1 MVQQAGQQDQ
11 ITVRR
16 ISSHARATAASSIIS
31 AHSVAPHAPYAAQLN
46 NGLV

>member
-1 MVQQAGQQDQ
+1 MVQQGGQQDQ

-16 ISSHARATAASSIIS
+16 ISSHTRATAAISIIC
-31 AHSVAPHAPYAAQLN
+31 AHPVAPHAPYAAQLN